1 MDTSMGSM
9 TTTKEWEWGPCEANS
24 GIEDPLWGDAVAFL
38 VDDEVQELYDD
49 MREAL
54 NDVFDEAYPDPTP
67 ENEEEYFDRHAEWL
81 DGFGRVVQPRRE
93 WNLIPGRK
101 RAGWRL
107 VRKSSVQPPLSVP
120 SPSKSVTAALRTS
133 PRAR

>member
-49 MREAL
+49 MRGCSTTCSTRHT
-54 NDVFDEAYPDPTP
+54 PTP
-67 ENEEEYFDRHAEWL
+67 P
-81 DGFGRVVQPRRE
+81 PRT
-93 WNLIPGRK
+93 RK
-101 RAGWRL
+101 STSTGTRSGLMGSVESFNRAGNGI
-107 VRKSSVQPPLSVP
+107 
-120 SPSKSVTAALRTS
+120 
-133 PRAR
+133 